1 MSPEDDIRILKA
13 SNLIADELNKIMKQR
28 KLSERQVARLAGV
41 GHTTVWRMQNSSPVS
56 LDSIVRVFNALGLD
70 HIDITWR

>member
-1 MSPEDDIRILKA
+1 MLPEDDIRTLKA

-41 GHTTVWRMQNSSPVS
+41 GRTTVWRMQNSSPIS
-56 LDSIVRVFNALGLD
+56 LDSIVRVFNGLGLD